1 MTELGADRT
10 REILAAVRTKRIMII
25 GDVMLDRYVWGRV
38 SRVSPEAPVPVV
50 EVDDEAVRL
59 GGAANVAANVAA
71 LGADPLLIGLT
82 GQNDAAARELNS
94 LLNGYGLSTDGL
106 IGDPDRCTTVKTR
119 ILAHHQHVVRA
130 DREDTGPADGEVA
143 AGLIAAIQESV
154 GEVDAVILQD
164 YNKGTL
170 SPAVIERALP
180 VLIESGLPVT
190 VDPKIDRFFDYHGVT
205 VFKPNLKEVETAL
218 GVSLT
223 DDESVAEAAFLLRR
237 KLEADNVL
245 ITRGERGMTL
255 LESDDSVVHVGTMAR
270 HVYDVSGAGD
280 TVIATLTAAL
290 AAGADVREAATLSNY
305 AAGVVVAEVG
315 VIPIQPESLA
325 AAVAE
330 DEDEE

>member
-1 MTELGADRT
+1 LTELGIDRT
-10 REILAAVRTKRIMII
+10 HEILDAVRTKRIMIV

-38 SRVSPEAPVPVV
+38 TRVSPEAPVPVV

-82 GQNDAAARELNS
+82 GENDAAARELNS
-94 LLNGYGLSTDGL
+94 LLNGYGLSTEGL
-106 IGDPDRCTTVKTR
+106 IEDPDRHTTVKTR

-130 DREDTGPADGEVA
+130 DREDTRPADGEA
-143 AGLIAAIQESV
+143 AASLIDAIKSSA
-154 GEVDAVILQD
+154 GEVDAVILED

-170 SPAVIERALP
+170 SRVVIEKALP
-180 VLIESGLPVT
+180 LLIETGLPVT
-190 VDPKIDRFFDYHGVT
+190 VDPKIDRFFDYRGVM
-205 VFKPNLKEVETAL
+205 VFKPNLNEVETAL
-218 GVSLT
+218 GVALT

-237 KLEADNVL
+237 KLEAENVL

-255 LESDDSVVHVGTMAR
+255 LESDDSVIHVGTMAR

-280 TVIATLTAAL
+280 TVIATLSAAL
-290 AAGADVREAATLSNY
+290 AAGANVREAATLANY
-305 AAGVVVAEVG
+305 AAGVVIAEVG
-315 VIPIQPESLA
+315 VVPIEPESLA

-330 DEDEE
+330 GEE